1 MVRIFLIT
9 LLLLNFTFP
18 QEISSSISTKN
29 ISITESVIFTIKI
42 SDIDENPS
50 VDISEIEDFFS
61 IISGPNIGSEYR
73 FVNGNRTSSR
83 SISWTL
89 IAKNHG
95 TLVIPS
101 LNVIIGKKTLVTNS
115 HEILVS
121 KQNTEQSIKDL
132 FLEVKVSKD
141 KAYVG
146 EQVKL
151 TYTFYTRIA
160 SKVLSTEFPEYND
173 FWVEKLFDPVGI
185 KFTPESWDDIEI
197 DGYSYKSL
205 KIYEVALFPLQEG
218 VYTLESMIMKIETKN
233 KDSSFNRLFWD
244 DPFFDTFSQRTRA
257 KLLVSDPVIIEVSPL
272 SNIPQNFT
280 GAVGKFTLN
289 SSLSNSNID
298 EGSPTVFKVVL
309 NGEGNLSNIGRPKII
324 FPDDIDVFEGE
335 TKAEKNI
342 SDDFSGSII
351 WEYNLIPRKN
361 GIFIIDAI
369 EIPYFNSVTKSWS
382 IASSK
387 DIKLNVNKSTIFD
400 SSDKDI
406 LSSNSN
412 LIRYIRVEDQD
423 WISSSKM
430 NIQNTIFYIL
440 IISLLLFITPFFD
453 SSFKRLRRFINDFI
467 KVNSA
472 LNNAIKSLE
481 STNSIYIDGTKII
494 IMYFYQKNI
503 LSTKNIDISSLK
515 NILRQKINKNDF
527 DIISG
532 HLDDFQAKSYSQL
545 KGDKDFT
552 ETKWCYTD
560 AISKIFFIK
569 LEHLK
574 KPLKLYF

>member
-1 MVRIFLIT
+1 MVRAFLII
-9 LLLLNFTFP
+9 LSFISFVFS
-18 QEISSSISTKN
+18 QEISSSVSTKN

-50 VDISEIEDFFS
+50 VDISEIEDSFS

-89 IAKNHG
+89 IAKSHG
-95 TLVIPS
+95 SLTIPS
-101 LNVIIGKKTLVTNS
+101 LNVIVGRKTLITEP
-115 HEILVS
+115 HEIIVS
-121 KQNTEQSIKDL
+121 KQNTDQSIKDL

-141 KAYVG
+141 KAFVG

-151 TYTFYTRIA
+151 TYTFYTRVA

-173 FWVEKLFDPVGI
+173 FWVEKLFDPVGMQ
-185 KFTPESWDDIEI
+185 FTPESWNDIEI
-197 DGYSYKSL
+197 DGNNYKSL

-257 KLLVSDPVIIEVSPL
+257 KLLVSDPIKIEVSSL

-309 NGEGNLSNIGRPKII
+309 NGEGNLSNIGRPKIT

-335 TKAEKNI
+335 TKVEKNI

-361 GIFIIDAI
+361 GIFMIDAI
-369 EIPYFNSVTKSWS
+369 EIPFFNSVTKSWS
-382 IASSK
+382 NASSK
-387 DIKLNVNKSTIFD
+387 DIKLTVNKSTIFD

-412 LIRYIRVEDQD
+412 VIRYIRVGEQD

-440 IISLLLFITPFFD
+440 IISLLLFIMPFFD
-453 SSFKRLRRFINDFI
+453 SSFKKLKKFINNFI
-467 KVNSA
+467 KVNTA
-472 LNNAIKSLE
+472 LNNAIKSIE
-481 STNSIYIDGTKII
+481 SSNSIYEDGTKII
-494 IMYFYQKNI
+494 IKYFYQKNI

-515 NILRQKINKNDF
+515 NILIQKINKNDF
-527 DIISG
+527 DVIVK

-545 KGDKDFT
+545 KGDEDVQNI
-552 ETKWCYTD
+552 
-560 AISKIFFIK
+560 ISSLKIVLNK
-569 LEHLK
+569 VDS
-574 KPLKLYF
+574 YV

>member
-1 MVRIFLIT
+1 MVRFFLIT

-95 TLVIPS
+95 KLVIPS

-257 KLLVSDPVIIEVSPL
+257 KLLVSDPVTIEVSPL

-280 GAVGKFTLN
+280 GAVGEFTIN

-361 GIFIIDAI
+361 GIFMIDAI

-382 IASSK
+382 IASSQ

-412 LIRYIRVEDQD
+412 LIRYIRVGNQD
-423 WISSSKM
+423 WITSSKI

-481 STNSIYIDGTKII
+481 LTNSIYTDGTKII
-494 IMYFYQKNI
+494 IKYFYQKNI

-545 KGDKDFT
+545 KGDKDVKT
-552 ETKWCYTD
+552 
-560 AISKIFFIK
+560 IVSSLKIVLNKVDI
-569 LEHLK
+569 
-574 KPLKLYF
+574 YV

>member
-95 TLVIPS
+95 KLVIPS

-412 LIRYIRVEDQD
+412 LIRYIRVGDQD

-481 STNSIYIDGTKII
+481 STNSIYVDGTKII
-494 IMYFYQKNI
+494 IRYFYQKNI

-545 KGDKDFT
+545 KGNKDFKT
-552 ETKWCYTD
+552 
-560 AISKIFFIK
+560 IVSSLKIVLNKVDI
-569 LEHLK
+569 
-574 KPLKLYF
+574 YV

>member
-1 MVRIFLIT
+1 MVRAFLII
-9 LLLLNFTFP
+9 LSFISFIFS
-18 QEISSSISTKN
+18 QEISSSVSTTN

-50 VDISEIEDFFS
+50 VDISEIEDSFS

-89 IAKNHG
+89 IAKSHG
-95 TLVIPS
+95 SLTIPS
-101 LNVIIGKKTLVTNS
+101 LNVIVGRKTLITEP
-115 HEILVS
+115 HEIIVS
-121 KQNTEQSIKDL
+121 KQNTDQSIKDL

-141 KAYVG
+141 KAFVG

-151 TYTFYTRIA
+151 TYTFYTRVA

-173 FWVEKLFDPVGI
+173 FWVEKLFDPVGMQ
-185 KFTPESWDDIEI
+185 FTPESWNDIEI
-197 DGYSYKSL
+197 DGNNYKSL

-257 KLLVSDPVIIEVSPL
+257 KLLVSDPIKIEVSSL
-272 SNIPQNFT
+272 SDIPQNFT

-298 EGSPTVFKVVL
+298 EGSPTVFKVLL
-309 NGEGNLSNIGRPKII
+309 NGQGNLSNIGRPKIT

-335 TKAEKNI
+335 TKVEKNI

-361 GIFIIDAI
+361 GIFMIDAI
-369 EIPYFNSVTKSWS
+369 EIPFFNSVTKSWS
-382 IASSK
+382 NASSK
-387 DIKLNVNKSTIFD
+387 DIKLKVNKSTIFD

-412 LIRYIRVEDQD
+412 VIRYIRVGDQD

-440 IISLLLFITPFFD
+440 IISLLLFIMPFFD
-453 SSFKRLRRFINDFI
+453 SSFKKLKKFINNFI
-467 KVNSA
+467 KVNTA
-472 LNNAIKSLE
+472 LNNAIKSIE
-481 STNSIYIDGTKII
+481 SSNSIYEDGTKII
-494 IMYFYQKNI
+494 IKYFYQKNI

-515 NILRQKINKNDF
+515 NILIQKINKNDF
-527 DIISG
+527 DVIVK

-545 KGDKDFT
+545 KGDEDVQNI
-552 ETKWCYTD
+552 
-560 AISKIFFIK
+560 ISSLKIVLNK
-569 LEHLK
+569 VDS
-574 KPLKLYF
+574 YV

>member
-1 MVRIFLIT
+1 MVRAFLII
-9 LLLLNFTFP
+9 LSFISFVFS
-18 QEISSSISTKN
+18 QEISSSVSTKN

-50 VDISEIEDFFS
+50 VDISEIEDSFS

-89 IAKNHG
+89 IAKSHG
-95 TLVIPS
+95 SLRIPS
-101 LNVIIGKKTLVTNS
+101 LNVIVGRKTLITEP
-115 HEILVS
+115 HEIIVS
-121 KQNTEQSIKDL
+121 KQNTDQSIKDL

-141 KAYVG
+141 KAFVG

-151 TYTFYTRIA
+151 TYTFYTRVA

-173 FWVEKLFDPVGI
+173 FWVEKLFDPVGMQ
-185 KFTPESWDDIEI
+185 FTPESWNDIEI
-197 DGYSYKSL
+197 DGNNYKSL

-257 KLLVSDPVIIEVSPL
+257 KLLVSDPIKIEVSSL

-309 NGEGNLSNIGRPKII
+309 NGEGNLSNIGRPKIT

-335 TKAEKNI
+335 TKVEKNI

-361 GIFIIDAI
+361 GIFMIDAI
-369 EIPYFNSVTKSWS
+369 EIPFFNSVTKSWS
-382 IASSK
+382 NASSK
-387 DIKLNVNKSTIFD
+387 DIKLTVDKSTIFD

-412 LIRYIRVEDQD
+412 VIRYIRVGDQD

-440 IISLLLFITPFFD
+440 IISLLLFIMPFFD
-453 SSFKRLRRFINDFI
+453 SSFKKLKKFINNFI
-467 KVNSA
+467 KVNTA
-472 LNNAIKSLE
+472 LNNAIKSIE
-481 STNSIYIDGTKII
+481 SSNSIYEDGTKII
-494 IMYFYQKNI
+494 IKYFYQKNI

-515 NILRQKINKNDF
+515 NILIQKINKNDF
-527 DIISG
+527 DVIVK

-545 KGDKDFT
+545 KGDEDVQNI
-552 ETKWCYTD
+552 
-560 AISKIFFIK
+560 ISSLKIVLNK
-569 LEHLK
+569 VDS
-574 KPLKLYF
+574 YV

>member
-95 TLVIPS
+95 KLVIPS

-361 GIFIIDAI
+361 GIFMIDAI

-382 IASSK
+382 IASSQ

-412 LIRYIRVEDQD
+412 LIRYIRVGDQD

-545 KGDKDFT
+545 KGDKDFKT
-552 ETKWCYTD
+552 
-560 AISKIFFIK
+560 IVSSLKIVLNKVDI
-569 LEHLK
+569 
-574 KPLKLYF
+574 YV

>member
-95 TLVIPS
+95 KLVIPS

-197 DGYSYKSL
+197 DGYNYKSL

-280 GAVGKFTLN
+280 GAVGEFTLN

-361 GIFIIDAI
+361 GIFMIDAI

-412 LIRYIRVEDQD
+412 LIRYIRVGDQD

-545 KGDKDFT
+545 KGDKDVKT
-552 ETKWCYTD
+552 
-560 AISKIFFIK
+560 IVSSLKIVLNKVDI
-569 LEHLK
+569 
-574 KPLKLYF
+574 YV

>member
-1 MVRIFLIT
+1 MVRAFLII
-9 LLLLNFTFP
+9 LSFISFVFS
-18 QEISSSISTKN
+18 QEISSSVSTKN

-50 VDISEIEDFFS
+50 VDISEIEDSFS

-95 TLVIPS
+95 SLTIPS
-101 LNVIIGKKTLVTNS
+101 LNVSVGRKTFITEP
-115 HEILVS
+115 HEIIVS
-121 KQNTEQSIKDL
+121 KQNTDQSIKDL

-141 KAYVG
+141 KAFVG

-151 TYTFYTRIA
+151 TYTFYTRVA

-173 FWVEKLFDPVGI
+173 FWVEKLFDPVGMQ
-185 KFTPESWDDIEI
+185 FTPESWNDIEI
-197 DGYSYKSL
+197 DGNNYKSL

-257 KLLVSDPVIIEVSPL
+257 KLLVSDPIKIEVSSL

-309 NGEGNLSNIGRPKII
+309 NGEGNLSNIGRPKIT

-335 TKAEKNI
+335 TKVEKNI

-361 GIFIIDAI
+361 GIFMIDAI
-369 EIPYFNSVTKSWS
+369 EIPFFNSVTKSWS
-382 IASSK
+382 NASSK
-387 DIKLNVNKSTIFD
+387 DIKLTVNKSTIFD

-412 LIRYIRVEDQD
+412 VIRYIRVGDQD

-440 IISLLLFITPFFD
+440 IISLLLFIMPFFD
-453 SSFKRLRRFINDFI
+453 SSFKKLKKFINNFI
-467 KVNSA
+467 KVNTA
-472 LNNAIKSLE
+472 LNNAIKSIE
-481 STNSIYIDGTKII
+481 SSNSIYEDGTKII
-494 IMYFYQKNI
+494 IKYFYQKNI

-515 NILRQKINKNDF
+515 NILMLKINKNDF
-527 DIISG
+527 DAISK

-545 KGDKDFT
+545 KGDEDVQNI
-552 ETKWCYTD
+552 
-560 AISKIFFIK
+560 ISSLKIVLNK
-569 LEHLK
+569 VDS
-574 KPLKLYF
+574 YV

>member
-1 MVRIFLIT
+1 MI
-9 LLLLNFTFP
+9 
-18 QEISSSISTKN
+18 
-29 ISITESVIFTIKI
+29 IKI
-42 SDIDENPS
+42 
-50 VDISEIEDFFS
+50 
-61 IISGPNIGSEYR
+61 G
-73 FVNGNRTSSR
+73 
-83 SISWTL
+83 
-89 IAKNHG
+89 
-95 TLVIPS
+95 
-101 LNVIIGKKTLVTNS
+101 
-115 HEILVS
+115 
-121 KQNTEQSIKDL
+121 
-132 FLEVKVSKD
+132 
-141 KAYVG
+141 
-146 EQVKL
+146 
-151 TYTFYTRIA
+151 
-160 SKVLSTEFPEYND
+160 
-173 FWVEKLFDPVGI
+173 
-185 KFTPESWDDIEI
+185 
-197 DGYSYKSL
+197 
-205 KIYEVALFPLQEG
+205 
-218 VYTLESMIMKIETKN
+218 TKN

-257 KLLVSDPVIIEVSPL
+257 KLLVSDPVTVEVSPL

-280 GAVGKFTLN
+280 GAVGEFTLN

-361 GIFIIDAI
+361 GIFMIDAI

-382 IASSK
+382 IASSQ

-412 LIRYIRVEDQD
+412 LIRYIRVGDQD

-481 STNSIYIDGTKII
+481 STNSIYTDGTKII
-494 IMYFYQKNI
+494 IKYFYQKNI

-545 KGDKDFT
+545 KGDKDVKT
-552 ETKWCYTD
+552 
-560 AISKIFFIK
+560 IVSSLKIVLNKVDI
-569 LEHLK
+569 
-574 KPLKLYF
+574 YV

>member
-42 SDIDENPS
+42 SDIDDNPS

-95 TLVIPS
+95 KLVIPS

-280 GAVGKFTLN
+280 GAVGEFTLN

-412 LIRYIRVEDQD
+412 LIRYIRLGDQD

-545 KGDKDFT
+545 KGDNDVKT
-552 ETKWCYTD
+552 
-560 AISKIFFIK
+560 IVSSLKIVLNKVDI
-569 LEHLK
+569 
-574 KPLKLYF
+574 YV

>member
-1 MVRIFLIT
+1 MVRAFLII
-9 LLLLNFTFP
+9 LSFISFVFS
-18 QEISSSISTKN
+18 QEISSSVSTKN

-50 VDISEIEDFFS
+50 VDISEIEDSFS

-89 IAKNHG
+89 IAKSHG
-95 TLVIPS
+95 SLTIPS
-101 LNVIIGKKTLVTNS
+101 LNVIVGRKTLITEP
-115 HEILVS
+115 HEIIVS
-121 KQNTEQSIKDL
+121 KQNTDQSIKDL

-141 KAYVG
+141 KAFVG

-151 TYTFYTRIA
+151 TYTFYTRVA

-173 FWVEKLFDPVGI
+173 FWVEKLFDPVGMQ
-185 KFTPESWDDIEI
+185 FTPESWNDIEI
-197 DGYSYKSL
+197 DGNNYKSL

-257 KLLVSDPVIIEVSPL
+257 KLLVSDPIKIEVSSL

-309 NGEGNLSNIGRPKII
+309 NGEGNLSNIGRPKIT

-335 TKAEKNI
+335 TKVEKNI

-361 GIFIIDAI
+361 GIFMIDAI
-369 EIPYFNSVTKSWS
+369 EIPFFNSVTKSWS
-382 IASSK
+382 NASSK
-387 DIKLNVNKSTIFD
+387 DIKLTVNKSTIFD

-412 LIRYIRVEDQD
+412 VIRYIRVGDQD

-440 IISLLLFITPFFD
+440 IISLLLFIMPFFD
-453 SSFKRLRRFINDFI
+453 SSFKKFKKFINNFI
-467 KVNSA
+467 KVNTA
-472 LNNAIKSLE
+472 LNNAIKSIE
-481 STNSIYIDGTKII
+481 SSSSIYEDGTKII
-494 IMYFYQKNI
+494 IKYFYQKNI

-515 NILRQKINKNDF
+515 NILIQKINKNDF
-527 DIISG
+527 DVIVK

-545 KGDKDFT
+545 KGDEDVQNI
-552 ETKWCYTD
+552 
-560 AISKIFFIK
+560 ISSLKIVLNK
-569 LEHLK
+569 VDS
-574 KPLKLYF
+574 YV

>member
-61 IISGPNIGSEYR
+61 IISGPSIGSEYR

-95 TLVIPS
+95 KLVIPS

-257 KLLVSDPVIIEVSPL
+257 KLLVSDPVTIEVSPL

-280 GAVGKFTLN
+280 GAVGEFTLN

-324 FPDDIDVFEGE
+324 FPDYIDVFEGE

-412 LIRYIRVEDQD
+412 LIRYIRVGDQD

-453 SSFKRLRRFINDFI
+453 SSFKRLRKFINDFI

-527 DIISG
+527 EIISG

-545 KGDKDFT
+545 KGDKDVKT
-552 ETKWCYTD
+552 
-560 AISKIFFIK
+560 IVSSLKIVLNKVDI
-569 LEHLK
+569 
-574 KPLKLYF
+574 YV

>member
-95 TLVIPS
+95 KLVIPS

-280 GAVGKFTLN
+280 GAVGEFTIN

-412 LIRYIRVEDQD
+412 LIRYIRVGDQD

-440 IISLLLFITPFFD
+440 IISLLLLITPFFD
-453 SSFKRLRRFINDFI
+453 SSFKRLRKFINDFI

-545 KGDKDFT
+545 KGNKDF
-552 ETKWCYTD
+552 KS
-560 AISKIFFIK
+560 IVSSLKIVLNKVDI
-569 LEHLK
+569 
-574 KPLKLYF
+574 YV

>member
-361 GIFIIDAI
+361 GIFMIDAI

-412 LIRYIRVEDQD
+412 VIRYIRVGDQD

-527 DIISG
+527 EIISG

-545 KGDKDFT
+545 KGDKDFKT
-552 ETKWCYTD
+552 
-560 AISKIFFIK
+560 IVSSLKIVLNK
-569 LEHLK
+569 VDV
-574 KPLKLYF
+574 YV

>member
-1 MVRIFLIT
+1 MVRIFLIIFFA
-9 LLLLNFTFP
+9 LGFALP
-18 QEISSSISTKN
+18 QEISSSVSTKN
-29 ISITESVIFTIKI
+29 ISITESIIFTIKI

-50 VDISEIEDFFS
+50 VDISQIEDFFS

-73 FVNGNRTSSR
+73 FINGDRTSSR

-95 TLVIPS
+95 KLVIPS
-101 LNVIIGKKTLVTNS
+101 LRVIAGKKTLITEP
-115 HEILVS
+115 HEIIVS
-121 KQNTEQSIKDL
+121 KQNTDQSIKDL

-141 KAYVG
+141 KAFVG

-151 TYTFYTRIA
+151 SYTFYTRVA
-160 SKVLSTEFPEYND
+160 SKVLSTEFPEYSD
-173 FWVEKLFDPVGI
+173 FWVEKLFDPVGMQ
-185 KFTPESWDDIEI
+185 FTPESWNDIEI
-197 DGYSYKSL
+197 DGNNYKSL

-257 KLLVSDPVIIEVSPL
+257 KLLVSDPIKIEVSSL

-335 TKAEKNI
+335 TKVEKNI
-342 SDDFSGSII
+342 AEDFSGSII

-361 GIFIIDAI
+361 GIFMIDAI
-369 EIPYFNSVTKSWS
+369 EIPFFNSVTKSWS
-382 IASSK
+382 NASSK
-387 DIKLNVNKSTIFD
+387 DIKLSVNKSTIFD
-400 SSDKDI
+400 SSDDDI

-412 LIRYIRVEDQD
+412 VIRYIRVGDQD

-440 IISLLLFITPFFD
+440 IISLLLFIMPFFD
-453 SSFKRLRRFINDFI
+453 SSFKKLKKFINNFV
-467 KVNSA
+467 KVNTA
-472 LNNAIKSLE
+472 LNSAIKSIE
-481 STNSIYIDGTKII
+481 SSNFIYDDGTKII
-494 IMYFYQKNI
+494 IKYFYQKNI

-515 NILRQKINKNDF
+515 NILIQKINKNDF
-527 DIISG
+527 DVISK

-545 KGDKDFT
+545 KGDEDVHNI
-552 ETKWCYTD
+552 
-560 AISKIFFIK
+560 ISSLKIVF
-569 LEHLK
+569 K
-574 KPLKLYF
+574 KVDSYV

>member
-29 ISITESVIFTIKI
+29 ISISESVIFTIKI

-95 TLVIPS
+95 KLVIPS

-121 KQNTEQSIKDL
+121 KQNTDQSIKDL

-257 KLLVSDPVIIEVSPL
+257 KLLVSDPVTIEVSPL

-280 GAVGKFTLN
+280 GAVGEFTLN

-412 LIRYIRVEDQD
+412 LIRYIRVGDQD

-481 STNSIYIDGTKII
+481 LTNSIYTDGTKII
-494 IMYFYQKNI
+494 IKYFYQKNI

-545 KGDKDFT
+545 KGNKDFKT
-552 ETKWCYTD
+552 
-560 AISKIFFIK
+560 IVSSLKIVLNKVDI
-569 LEHLK
+569 
-574 KPLKLYF
+574 YV

>member
-1 MVRIFLIT
+1 MVRIFLIIFFA
-9 LLLLNFTFP
+9 LGFALP
-18 QEISSSISTKN
+18 QEISSSVSTKN
-29 ISITESVIFTIKI
+29 ISITESIIFTIKI

-50 VDISEIEDFFS
+50 VDISQIEDSFS

-73 FVNGNRTSSR
+73 FINGDRTSSR

-95 TLVIPS
+95 KLVVPS
-101 LNVIIGKKTLVTNS
+101 LKVIVGKKTLITEP
-115 HEILVS
+115 HEIIVS
-121 KQNTEQSIKDL
+121 KQNTDQSIKDL

-141 KAYVG
+141 KAFVG

-151 TYTFYTRIA
+151 TYTFYTRVA

-173 FWVEKLFDPVGI
+173 FWVEKLFDPVGMQ
-185 KFTPESWDDIEI
+185 FTPESWNDIEI
-197 DGYSYKSL
+197 DGNNYKSL

-218 VYTLESMIMKIETKN
+218 NYTLESMIMKIETKN

-257 KLLVSDPVIIEVSPL
+257 KLLVSDPIKIEVSSL
-272 SNIPQNFT
+272 SDIPQNFT

-309 NGEGNLSNIGRPKII
+309 NGQGNLSNIGRPKIT

-335 TKAEKNI
+335 TKVEKNI

-361 GIFIIDAI
+361 GIFMIDAVD
-369 EIPYFNSVTKSWS
+369 IPFFNSVTKSWS
-382 IASSK
+382 NASSK

-412 LIRYIRVEDQD
+412 VIRYIRVGDQD

-440 IISLLLFITPFFD
+440 IISALLFIMPFFD
-453 SSFKRLRRFINDFI
+453 SSFKKLKKFINNFI
-467 KVNSA
+467 KVNTA
-472 LNNAIKSLE
+472 LNRTIKSIE
-481 STNSIYIDGTKII
+481 SSNSIYDDGTKII
-494 IMYFYQKNI
+494 IEYFYQKNI
-503 LSTKNIDISSLK
+503 LGTKNIDISSLK
-515 NILRQKINKNDF
+515 NILIQKINKNDF
-527 DIISG
+527 DVISKY
-532 HLDDFQAKSYSQL
+532 LDDFQAKSYSQL
-545 KGDKDFT
+545 KGDEDVQNI
-552 ETKWCYTD
+552 
-560 AISKIFFIK
+560 ISSLKIVLNK
-569 LEHLK
+569 VDS
-574 KPLKLYF
+574 YV

>member
-95 TLVIPS
+95 KLVIPS

-280 GAVGKFTLN
+280 GAVGEFTIN

-412 LIRYIRVEDQD
+412 LIRYIRVGDQD

-545 KGDKDFT
+545 KGNKDFKT
-552 ETKWCYTD
+552 
-560 AISKIFFIK
+560 IVSSLKIVLNKVDI
-569 LEHLK
+569 
-574 KPLKLYF
+574 YV

>member
-1 MVRIFLIT
+1 MVRAFLII
-9 LLLLNFTFP
+9 LSFISFVFS
-18 QEISSSISTKN
+18 QEISSSVSTKN

-50 VDISEIEDFFS
+50 VDISEIEDSFS

-89 IAKNHG
+89 IAKSHG
-95 TLVIPS
+95 SLTIPS
-101 LNVIIGKKTLVTNS
+101 LNVIVGRKTLITEP
-115 HEILVS
+115 HEIIVS
-121 KQNTEQSIKDL
+121 KQNTDQSIKDL

-141 KAYVG
+141 KAFVG
-146 EQVKL
+146 EQIKL
-151 TYTFYTRIA
+151 TYTFYTRVA

-173 FWVEKLFDPVGI
+173 FWVEKLFDPVGMQ
-185 KFTPESWDDIEI
+185 FTPESWNDIEI
-197 DGYSYKSL
+197 DGNNYKSL

-257 KLLVSDPVIIEVSPL
+257 KLLVSDPIKIEVSSL

-309 NGEGNLSNIGRPKII
+309 NGEGNLSNIGRPKIT

-335 TKAEKNI
+335 TKVEKNI

-361 GIFIIDAI
+361 GIFMIDAI
-369 EIPYFNSVTKSWS
+369 EIPFFNSVTKSWS
-382 IASSK
+382 NASSK
-387 DIKLNVNKSTIFD
+387 DIKLTVNKSTIFD

-412 LIRYIRVEDQD
+412 VIRYIRVGDQD

-440 IISLLLFITPFFD
+440 IISLLLFIIPFFD
-453 SSFKRLRRFINDFI
+453 SSFKKLKKFINNFV
-467 KVNSA
+467 KVNTA
-472 LNNAIKSLE
+472 LNSAIKSIE
-481 STNSIYIDGTKII
+481 SSNSIYDDGTKII
-494 IMYFYQKNI
+494 IKYFYQKNI

-515 NILRQKINKNDF
+515 NILIQKINKNDF
-527 DIISG
+527 DVISK

-545 KGDKDFT
+545 KGDEDVQNI
-552 ETKWCYTD
+552 
-560 AISKIFFIK
+560 ISSLKIVLNK
-569 LEHLK
+569 VDS
-574 KPLKLYF
+574 YV

>member
-95 TLVIPS
+95 KLVIPS

-121 KQNTEQSIKDL
+121 KQNTDQSIKDL

-280 GAVGKFTLN
+280 GAVGEFTLN

-361 GIFIIDAI
+361 GIFMIDAI

-412 LIRYIRVEDQD
+412 LIRYIRVGDQD

-545 KGDKDFT
+545 KGDNDVKT
-552 ETKWCYTD
+552 
-560 AISKIFFIK
+560 IVSSLKIVLNKVDI
-569 LEHLK
+569 
-574 KPLKLYF
+574 YV

>member
-1 MVRIFLIT
+1 MVRAFLII
-9 LLLLNFTFP
+9 LSFISFVFS
-18 QEISSSISTKN
+18 QEISSSVSTKN

-50 VDISEIEDFFS
+50 VDISEIEDSFS

-89 IAKNHG
+89 IAKSHG
-95 TLVIPS
+95 SLTIPS
-101 LNVIIGKKTLVTNS
+101 LNVIVGRKTLITEP
-115 HEILVS
+115 HEIIIS
-121 KQNTEQSIKDL
+121 KQNTDQSIKDL

-141 KAYVG
+141 KAFVG

-151 TYTFYTRIA
+151 TYTFYTRVA

-173 FWVEKLFDPVGI
+173 FWVEKLFDPVGMQ
-185 KFTPESWDDIEI
+185 FTPESWNDIEI
-197 DGYSYKSL
+197 DGNNYKSL

-257 KLLVSDPVIIEVSPL
+257 KLLVSDPIKIEVSSL

-309 NGEGNLSNIGRPKII
+309 NGEGNLSNIGRPKIT

-335 TKAEKNI
+335 TKVEKNI

-361 GIFIIDAI
+361 GIFMIDAI
-369 EIPYFNSVTKSWS
+369 EIPFFNSVTKSWS
-382 IASSK
+382 NASSK
-387 DIKLNVNKSTIFD
+387 DIKLTVNKSTIFD

-412 LIRYIRVEDQD
+412 VIRYIRVGNQD

-440 IISLLLFITPFFD
+440 IISILLFIMPFFD
-453 SSFKRLRRFINDFI
+453 SSFKKLKKFINNFI
-467 KVNSA
+467 KVNTA
-472 LNNAIKSLE
+472 LNNAIKSIE
-481 STNSIYIDGTKII
+481 SSNSIYEDGTKII
-494 IMYFYQKNI
+494 IKYFYQKNI

-515 NILRQKINKNDF
+515 NILIQKINKNDF
-527 DIISG
+527 DVIVK

-545 KGDKDFT
+545 KGDEDVQNI
-552 ETKWCYTD
+552 
-560 AISKIFFIK
+560 ISSLKIVLNK
-569 LEHLK
+569 VDS
-574 KPLKLYF
+574 YV

>member
-95 TLVIPS
+95 KLVIPS

-280 GAVGKFTLN
+280 GAVGEFTLN

-351 WEYNLIPRKN
+351 WDYNLIPRKN
-361 GIFIIDAI
+361 GIFMIDAI

-412 LIRYIRVEDQD
+412 VIRYIRVGDQD

-440 IISLLLFITPFFD
+440 IISLLLFITPFFN

-545 KGDKDFT
+545 KGNKDF
-552 ETKWCYTD
+552 KS
-560 AISKIFFIK
+560 IVSSLKIVLNKVDI
-569 LEHLK
+569 
-574 KPLKLYF
+574 YV

>member
-1 MVRIFLIT
+1 MVRTFLII
-9 LLLLNFTFP
+9 LSFISFVFS
-18 QEISSSISTKN
+18 QEISSSVSTKN

-50 VDISEIEDFFS
+50 VDISEIEDSFS

-89 IAKNHG
+89 IAKSHG
-95 TLVIPS
+95 SLTIPS
-101 LNVIIGKKTLVTNS
+101 LNVIVGRKTLITEP
-115 HEILVS
+115 HEIIVS
-121 KQNTEQSIKDL
+121 KQNTDQSIKDL

-141 KAYVG
+141 KAFVG

-151 TYTFYTRIA
+151 TYTFYTRVA

-173 FWVEKLFDPVGI
+173 FWVEKLFDPVGMQ
-185 KFTPESWDDIEI
+185 FTPESWNDIEI
-197 DGYSYKSL
+197 DGNNYKSL

-257 KLLVSDPVIIEVSPL
+257 KLLVSDPIKIEVSSL

-309 NGEGNLSNIGRPKII
+309 NGEGNLSNIGRPKIT

-335 TKAEKNI
+335 TKVEKNI

-361 GIFIIDAI
+361 GIFMIDAI
-369 EIPYFNSVTKSWS
+369 EIPFFNSVTKSWS
-382 IASSK
+382 NASSK
-387 DIKLNVNKSTIFD
+387 DIKLTVNKSTIFD

-412 LIRYIRVEDQD
+412 VIRYIRVGEQD

-440 IISLLLFITPFFD
+440 IISLLLFIMPFFG
-453 SSFKRLRRFINDFI
+453 SSFKKLKKFINNFI
-467 KVNSA
+467 KVNTA
-472 LNNAIKSLE
+472 LNNAIKSIE
-481 STNSIYIDGTKII
+481 SSNSIYEDGTKII
-494 IMYFYQKNI
+494 IKYFYQKNI

-515 NILRQKINKNDF
+515 NILIQKINKNDF
-527 DIISG
+527 DVIVK

-545 KGDKDFT
+545 KGDEDVQNI
-552 ETKWCYTD
+552 
-560 AISKIFFIK
+560 ISSLKIVLNK
-569 LEHLK
+569 VDS
-574 KPLKLYF
+574 YV

>member
-1 MVRIFLIT
+1 MVRAFLII
-9 LLLLNFTFP
+9 LSFISFVFS
-18 QEISSSISTKN
+18 QEISSSVSTKN

-50 VDISEIEDFFS
+50 VDISEIEDSFS

-89 IAKNHG
+89 IAKSHG
-95 TLVIPS
+95 SLTIPS
-101 LNVIIGKKTLVTNS
+101 LNVIVGRKTLITEP
-115 HEILVS
+115 HEIIVS
-121 KQNTEQSIKDL
+121 KQNTDQSIKDL

-141 KAYVG
+141 KAFVG

-151 TYTFYTRIA
+151 TYTFYTRVA

-173 FWVEKLFDPVGI
+173 FWVEKLFDPVGMQ
-185 KFTPESWDDIEI
+185 FTPESWNDIEI
-197 DGYSYKSL
+197 DGNNYKSL

-257 KLLVSDPVIIEVSPL
+257 KLLVSDPIKIEVSSL
-272 SNIPQNFT
+272 SNIPQNFN

-309 NGEGNLSNIGRPKII
+309 NGEGNLSNIGRPKIT

-335 TKAEKNI
+335 TKVEKNI

-361 GIFIIDAI
+361 GIFMIDAI
-369 EIPYFNSVTKSWS
+369 EIPFFNSVTKSWS
-382 IASSK
+382 NASSK

-412 LIRYIRVEDQD
+412 VIRYIRVGDQD

-440 IISLLLFITPFFD
+440 IISLLLFIIPFFD
-453 SSFKRLRRFINDFI
+453 SSFKKLKKFINNFI
-467 KVNSA
+467 KVNTA
-472 LNNAIKSLE
+472 LNNAIKSIE
-481 STNSIYIDGTKII
+481 SSNSIYEDGTKII
-494 IMYFYQKNI
+494 IKYFYQKNI

-515 NILRQKINKNDF
+515 NILIQKINKNDF
-527 DIISG
+527 NVIVK

-545 KGDKDFT
+545 KGDEDVQNI
-552 ETKWCYTD
+552 
-560 AISKIFFIK
+560 ISSLKIVLNK
-569 LEHLK
+569 VDS
-574 KPLKLYF
+574 YV

>member
-1 MVRIFLIT
+1 MVRAFLII
-9 LLLLNFTFP
+9 LSFIGFVFS
-18 QEISSSISTKN
+18 QEISSSVSTKN

-50 VDISEIEDFFS
+50 VDISEIEDSFS

-89 IAKNHG
+89 IAKSHG
-95 TLVIPS
+95 SLTIPS
-101 LNVIIGKKTLVTNS
+101 LNVIVGRKTFITEP
-115 HEILVS
+115 HEIIVS
-121 KQNTEQSIKDL
+121 KQNTDQSIKDL

-141 KAYVG
+141 KAFVG
-146 EQVKL
+146 EQIKL
-151 TYTFYTRIA
+151 TYTFYTRVA

-173 FWVEKLFDPVGI
+173 FWVEKLFDPVGMQ
-185 KFTPESWDDIEI
+185 FTPESWNDIEI
-197 DGYSYKSL
+197 DGNNYKSL

-257 KLLVSDPVIIEVSPL
+257 KLLVSDPVKIEVSSL
-272 SNIPQNFT
+272 SDIPQNFT

-324 FPDDIDVFEGE
+324 FPEDIDVFEGE
-335 TKAEKNI
+335 TKVEKNI

-361 GIFIIDAI
+361 GIFMIDAI
-369 EIPYFNSVTKSWS
+369 EIPFFNSVTKSWS
-382 IASSK
+382 NASSK
-387 DIKLNVNKSTIFD
+387 DIKLTVNKSTIFD

-412 LIRYIRVEDQD
+412 VIRYIRVGDQD

-440 IISLLLFITPFFD
+440 IISLLLFIIPFFD
-453 SSFKRLRRFINDFI
+453 SSFKKLKKFINNFI
-467 KVNSA
+467 KVNTA
-472 LNNAIKSLE
+472 LNNAIKSIE
-481 STNSIYIDGTKII
+481 SSSSIYEDGTKII
-494 IMYFYQKNI
+494 IKYFYQKNI

-515 NILRQKINKNDF
+515 NILIQKINKNDF
-527 DIISG
+527 DVIVK

-545 KGDKDFT
+545 KGDEDVQNI
-552 ETKWCYTD
+552 
-560 AISKIFFIK
+560 ISSLKIVLNK
-569 LEHLK
+569 VDS
-574 KPLKLYF
+574 YV

>member
-95 TLVIPS
+95 KLVIPS

-197 DGYSYKSL
+197 DGYNYKSL

-257 KLLVSDPVIIEVSPL
+257 KLLVSDPVTIEVSPL

-382 IASSK
+382 IASSQ

-412 LIRYIRVEDQD
+412 VIRYIRVGDQD

-440 IISLLLFITPFFD
+440 IISLLLFITPFFE
-453 SSFKRLRRFINDFI
+453 SSFKRIRKFINDFI

-494 IMYFYQKNI
+494 IRYFYQKNI

-545 KGDKDFT
+545 KGNKDF
-552 ETKWCYTD
+552 KS
-560 AISKIFFIK
+560 IVSSLKIVLNKVDI
-569 LEHLK
+569 
-574 KPLKLYF
+574 YV

>member
-1 MVRIFLIT
+1 MVRIFLIIFFA
-9 LLLLNFTFP
+9 LGFALP
-18 QEISSSISTKN
+18 QEISSSVSTKN
-29 ISITESVIFTIKI
+29 ISITESIIFTIKI

-50 VDISEIEDFFS
+50 VDISQIEDFFS

-73 FVNGNRTSSR
+73 FINGDRTSSR

-95 TLVIPS
+95 KLVIPS
-101 LNVIIGKKTLVTNS
+101 LRVIAGKKTLITEP
-115 HEILVS
+115 HEIIVT
-121 KQNTEQSIKDL
+121 KQNTDQSIKDL

-141 KAYVG
+141 KAFVG

-151 TYTFYTRIA
+151 TYTFYTRVA

-173 FWVEKLFDPVGI
+173 FWVEKLFDPVGMQ
-185 KFTPESWDDIEI
+185 FTPESWNDIEI
-197 DGYSYKSL
+197 DGNNYKSL

-257 KLLVSDPVIIEVSPL
+257 KLLVSDPIKIEVSSL
-272 SNIPQNFT
+272 SDIPQNFT

-309 NGEGNLSNIGRPKII
+309 NGEGNLSNIGRPKIT
-324 FPDDIDVFEGE
+324 FPEDIDVFEGE
-335 TKAEKNI
+335 TKVEKNI

-361 GIFIIDAI
+361 GIFMIDAI
-369 EIPYFNSVTKSWS
+369 EIPFFNSVTKSWS
-382 IASSK
+382 NASSK
-387 DIKLNVNKSTIFD
+387 DIKLSVNKSTIFD
-400 SSDKDI
+400 SSDEDI

-412 LIRYIRVEDQD
+412 VIRYIRVGDQD

-440 IISLLLFITPFFD
+440 IISLLLFIIPFFD
-453 SSFKRLRRFINDFI
+453 SSFKKLKKFINNFV
-467 KVNSA
+467 KVNTA
-472 LNNAIKSLE
+472 LNSAIKSIE
-481 STNSIYIDGTKII
+481 SSNSIYDDGTKII
-494 IMYFYQKNI
+494 IKYFYQKNI

-515 NILRQKINKNDF
+515 NILIQKINKNDF
-527 DIISG
+527 DVISK

-545 KGDKDFT
+545 KGDEDVQNI
-552 ETKWCYTD
+552 
-560 AISKIFFIK
+560 ISSLKIVF
-569 LEHLK
+569 K
-574 KPLKLYF
+574 KVDSYV

>member
-42 SDIDENPS
+42 SDIDKNPS

-95 TLVIPS
+95 KIVIPS

-121 KQNTEQSIKDL
+121 KQNTDQSIKDL

-197 DGYSYKSL
+197 DGYNYKSL

-218 VYTLESMIMKIETKN
+218 VYSLESMIMKIETKN

-257 KLLVSDPVIIEVSPL
+257 KLLVSDPVTIEVSPL

-289 SSLSNSNID
+289 TSLSSSNID
-298 EGSPTVFKVVL
+298 EGSPTVFKVEL

-324 FPDDIDVFEGE
+324 FPNEIDVFEGE
-335 TKAEKNI
+335 TKAKKNI

-361 GIFIIDAI
+361 GIFMIDAI

-412 LIRYIRVEDQD
+412 VIRYIRVGDQD
-423 WISSSKM
+423 WISSSEM
-430 NIQNTIFYIL
+430 NIQNIIFYIL
-440 IISLLLFITPFFD
+440 IISLVLFIAPFFD
-453 SSFKRLRRFINDFI
+453 SSFKRLRKFINEFI

-494 IMYFYQKNI
+494 IRYFYQKNI

-515 NILRQKINKNDF
+515 NILRQNINKNDF
-527 DIISG
+527 EIISG
-532 HLDDFQAKSYSQL
+532 HLDDFQAKSYSKL
-545 KGDKDFT
+545 KGGKDVKT
-552 ETKWCYTD
+552 
-560 AISKIFFIK
+560 IVSSLKIVLNK
-569 LEHLK
+569 VDV
-574 KPLKLYF
+574 YV

>member
-95 TLVIPS
+95 KLVIPS

-361 GIFIIDAI
+361 GIFMIDAI

-412 LIRYIRVEDQD
+412 LIRYIRVGDQD

-494 IMYFYQKNI
+494 IMYFYEKNI

-545 KGDKDFT
+545 KGDKDVKT
-552 ETKWCYTD
+552 I
-560 AISKIFFIK
+560 ISSLKIVLNKVDI
-569 LEHLK
+569 
-574 KPLKLYF
+574 YV

>member
-95 TLVIPS
+95 KLVIPS

-280 GAVGKFTLN
+280 GAVGEFTIN

-361 GIFIIDAI
+361 GIFMIDAI

-412 LIRYIRVEDQD
+412 LIRYIRVGDQD

-440 IISLLLFITPFFD
+440 IISLLLLITPFFD

-545 KGDKDFT
+545 KGNKDF
-552 ETKWCYTD
+552 KS
-560 AISKIFFIK
+560 IVSSLKIVLNKVDI
-569 LEHLK
+569 
-574 KPLKLYF
+574 YV